1 MLVLFFLTPK
11 SSSAPTPGGGFFL
24 EDLFLTPILGL
35 GLGAAGGALA
45 TGVAGLAAAGAVAG
59 KINTLANVANAKIN
73 LITLG
78 SSLFGNGASLLGGG
92 KKNLA
97 KKISEYYL
105 QGLKLGPAAQ
115 RGPQL
120 STDQSIGTIPPDTDI
135 TLMADNVPV
144 YMQYRVQPEIK
155 TTRCSSRKDQRELKS

>member
-1 MLVLFFLTPK
+1 MGRVFYSNYCSLDIIKMKGLFIISSLLLVLCFFAQK

-35 GLGAAGGALA
+35 GLGVAGGALA

-59 KINTLANVANAKIN
+59 KINTLPNVANAKIN

-92 KKNLA
+92 TEGG
-97 KKISEYYL
+97 SSSTER
-105 QGLKLGPAAQ
+105 PTAQ
-115 RGPQL
+115 YR
-120 STDQSIGTIPPDTDI
+120 
-135 TLMADNVPV
+135 PV
-144 YMQYRVQPEIK
+144 YRNYPSRYRYNSYG
-155 TTRCSSRKDQRELKS
+155 R

>member
-1 MLVLFFLTPK
+1 MGKCHMGRVFYSNLCSLDIITMKGLFIISSLLLVLCFLAPK

-73 LITLG
+73 LINLG
-78 SSLFGNGASLLGGG
+78 SSLVGTGASLLGGG
-92 KKNLA
+92 
-97 KKISEYYL
+97 SE
-105 QGLKLGPAAQ
+105 GGSS
-115 RGPQL
+115 
-120 STDQSIGTIPPDTDI
+120 STERPTSQYR
-135 TLMADNVPV
+135 PV
-144 YMQYRVQPEIK
+144 YRNYPSRYRYNSYG
-155 TTRCSSRKDQRELKS
+155 R